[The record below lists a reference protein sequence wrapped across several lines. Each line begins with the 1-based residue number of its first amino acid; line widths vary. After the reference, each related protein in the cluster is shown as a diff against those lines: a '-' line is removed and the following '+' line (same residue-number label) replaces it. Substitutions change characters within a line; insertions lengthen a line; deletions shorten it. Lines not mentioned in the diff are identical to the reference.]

1 MECSDRV
8 TGIFLDRAARLKE
21 MKKLANIASDW
32 LELRCIRNMWT
43 FKVKHPDQLR
53 VSNKIKAYFRSLI
66 DADRQRHSA
75 RGGAAMSLK
84 LENRPTT
91 PVMSA
96 KEDAEKHEPKDKLLK
111 LGGLIKQL
119 R

>member
-43 FKVKHPDQLR
+43 YKVKHPDQLR
-53 VSNKIKAYFRSLI
+53 VSNKIKAYCRSLI

>member
-1 MECSDRV
+1 MERSDRV

-43 FKVKHPDQLR
+43 YKVKHPDQLR
-53 VSNKIKAYFRSLI
+53 VTNKIKAYCRSLI
-66 DADRQRHSA
+66 DADRQRNTA
-75 RGGAAMSLK
+75 RCGAATSLK
-84 LENRPTT
+84 LENRPTM
-91 PVMSA
+91 PVTSV